1 MKMENENM
9 KITVTKITNLS
20 DAHLAIESTMRSG
33 FTAKCSLD
41 QLYRWEHSPSR
52 TQLFWIHMMNIPTK
66 VSVHLVRHAAVGQQH
81 FVMSNRSDRGGAGDD
96 QVTRNS
102 PVNHRMLLN
111 AQHLIDMSRKRLC
124 YQASKETR
132 NVMLEIQKAVEG
144 IDSVL
149 ANYMVPNCVY
159 RGGYCCEP
167 KPCGQYNIKRYDP
180 TAITKKISIKDQ
192 ESKIHRCKKHHK
204 DFTGSICPEC
214 DDENSDNLVAYH
226 EG

>member
-1 MKMENENM
+1 M
-9 KITVTKITNLS
+9 KITATKITNLS
-20 DAHLAIESTMRSG
+20 DAHLAIESTMHAG
-33 FTAKCSLD
+33 FAAKCSLD

-52 TQLFWIHMMNIPTK
+52 TQLFWINMLDIPTK

-124 YQASKETR
+124 FQASTETR
-132 NVMLEIQKAVEG
+132 AVMMKIWEAIQTV
-144 IDSVL
+144 DPDL
-149 ANYMVPNCVY
+149 TTYMVPNCIY

-167 KPCGQYNIKRYDP
+167 KPCGNYKVRKYSTSEILK
-180 TAITKKISIKDQ
+180 TITLI
-192 ESKIHRCKKHHK
+192 
-204 DFTGSICPEC
+204 
-214 DDENSDNLVAYH
+214 
-226 EG
+226 

>member
-1 MKMENENM
+1 MKVTVA
-9 KITVTKITNLS
+9 KITTLT

-33 FTAKCSLD
+33 FAAKCSLD

-52 TQLFWIHMMNIPTK
+52 TQLFWINMLNIPTK

-124 YQASKETR
+124 FQASAETR
-132 NVMLEIQKAVEG
+132 TVMLAIWDAVLR
-144 IDSVL
+144 IDIDL

-167 KPCGQYNIKRYDP
+167 KPCGQYRVKKYDP
-180 TAITKKISIKDQ
+180 KTIIRNILQ
-192 ESKIHRCKKHHK
+192 E
-204 DFTGSICPEC
+204 
-214 DDENSDNLVAYH
+214 
-226 EG
+226 